1 MIEAYVGSGTNG
13 QRVIITLEELG
24 LPYKMN
30 KLSFDKNEHKAPGY
44 LKLNPTGRLPTIVDT
59 EAAGGPFVLT
69 QTIAIMLYLADK
81 AGKLLGKSA
90 PEKARVHE
98 WMMFQATDL
107 SPGLGV
113 AFFLAERMEPKLPQA
128 RPAIKDRIINLYQHM
143 DDRLAGNKFLAGD
156 GFSLADILAWPMAD
170 TFEHDKFGGYKNIQ
184 RWRKEI
190 AARPA
195 VVRANKALG
204 D

>member
-1 MIEAYVGSGTNG
+1 MIEAYVGGGTNG
-13 QRVIITLEELG
+13 QRVVITLEELG

-30 KLSFDKNEHKAPGY
+30 KLDFDKNEHKSPAY
-44 LKLNPTGRLPTIVDT
+44 LKLNPTGRIPTIVDT

-81 AGKLLGKSA
+81 AGKLLGTSA
-90 PEKARVHE
+90 TEKARVEE

-107 SPGLGV
+107 SPGMGV

-128 RPAIKDRIINLYQHM
+128 RPAIKDRIIVLYKHM
-143 DDRLAGNKFLAGD
+143 DDRLAGNQFLAGD

-170 TFEHDKFGGYKNIQ
+170 TFEHDKFAAYANIQ

-204 D
+204 E

>member
-1 MIEAYVGSGTNG
+1 MIEAYVGASTNG
-13 QRVIITLEELG
+13 QRVVITLEELG
-24 LPYKMN
+24 LPYKLN
-30 KLSFDKNEHKAPGY
+30 KLDFDKNEHKSAAY
-44 LKLNPTGRLPTIVDT
+44 RKLNPTGRIPTIVDT

-69 QTIAIMLYLADK
+69 QTIAIMLYLA
-81 AGKLLGKSA
+81 GKSGPLLGKSA
-90 PEKARVHE
+90 TEKARVHE
-98 WMMFQATDL
+98 WMMFQATDI

-128 RPAIKDRIINLYQHM
+128 RPAIKDRIIALYQHM

-156 GFSLADILAWPMAD
+156 GYSLADILAWPMAD
-170 TFEHDKFGGYKNIQ
+170 TFEHDKFGAYANIQ

-195 VVRANKALG
+195 VARAVKALAE
-204 D
+204 

>member
-30 KLSFDKNEHKAPGY
+30 KLSFDKNEHKAPDY

-90 PEKARVHE
+90 PEKARVQE

-128 RPAIKDRIINLYQHM
+128 RPAIKERIITLYKHM

-156 GFSLADILAWPMAD
+156 GYSLADILAWPMAD
-170 TFEHDKFGGYKNIQ
+170 TFEHDKFAGFANIQ

>member
-1 MIEAYVGSGTNG
+1 MIEAYVGGGTNG

-30 KLSFDKNEHKAPGY
+30 KLSFEKNEHKAPEY
-44 LKLNPTGRLPTIVDT
+44 LKLNPTGRIPTIVDT
-59 EAAGGPFVLT
+59 EAQGGPFVLT
-69 QTIAIMLYLADK
+69 QTIAIMLYLAEK
-81 AGKLLGKSA
+81 AGKLMGKSA
-90 PEKARVHE
+90 TEKARVQE

-128 RPAIKDRIINLYQHM
+128 RPAIKDRIVTLYKHM
-143 DDRLAGNKFLAGD
+143 DDRLARKKFLAGD
-156 GFSLADILAWPMAD
+156 GYSLADILAWPMAD
-170 TFEHDKFGGYKNIQ
+170 TFEHDKFAGFANIQ
-184 RWRKEI
+184 RWRNEI

>member
-1 MIEAYVGSGTNG
+1 MIEAYVGGGTNG
-13 QRVIITLEELG
+13 QRVVITLEELG

-30 KLSFDKNEHKAPGY
+30 KLDFDKNEHKAPAY
-44 LKLNPTGRLPTIVDT
+44 LKLNPTGRIPTIVDT

-81 AGKLLGKSA
+81 AGKLLGTS
-90 PEKARVHE
+90 PTEKARIHE

-107 SPGLGV
+107 SPGMGV

-128 RPAIKDRIINLYQHM
+128 RPAIKDRITVLYKHM

-170 TFEHDKFGGYKNIQ
+170 TFEHEKFAAYGNIQ
-184 RWRKEI
+184 RWRKAI
-190 AARPA
+190 ASRPA
-195 VVRANKALG
+195 VVRANAALG
-204 D
+204 E